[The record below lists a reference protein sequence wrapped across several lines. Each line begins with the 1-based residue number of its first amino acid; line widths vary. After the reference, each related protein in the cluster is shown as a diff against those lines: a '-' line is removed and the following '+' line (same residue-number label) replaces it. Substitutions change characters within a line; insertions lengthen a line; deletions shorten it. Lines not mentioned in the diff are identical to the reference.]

1 MKIATYITEDE
12 LIEGLTDTI
21 ALLNLYELSG
31 SMSTLALAQAIKAST
46 PNVNVST
53 YDLLHVLVPD

>member
-31 SMSTLALAQAIKAST
+31 SMNTLALAQAIKAST